1 MSERPRASNR
11 MFAKLCGG
19 ISLVWLLSGCAV
31 GPDFVRPDAPTATHY
46 TNSADPVATATAE
59 GTTQHFIPGAQVD
72 ADWWRLFKSPRLDA
86 VIADALANNPGLAAA
101 QASLKAAQDNLRSGY
116 GIFYPQVGAD
126 FGASRQLSSPVKSG
140 LNFPSSTFN
149 LYSLSGTV
157 SYTLDLFGGER
168 RAVKSLSAQADVQRA
183 TEQATYL
190 TLSSN
195 IADTVIAEAAYRAE
209 IKATKELID
218 LEKQQVALTKVQAR
232 AGTVPYSNVLSVQ
245 SQLATYEATIPGLE
259 QKLTQSDDL
268 LATLV
273 GHAPAEWKPPTIELA
288 DLTLPSD
295 LPVSLPSD
303 LVRQRPDILAAE
315 ATAHSASAEIG
326 VATAAMLPNF
336 TLNGSYGTN
345 STAMNTLFAAS
356 GNFWSLGANITQPIF
371 EGGTLW
377 FKRKAAIDNYKQ
389 TMALYRQTA
398 LGAFQQ
404 VADTLR
410 ALDNDAKILAADQ
423 EAQAAAKEALHLVQ
437 TNYQAGL
444 NTYLDVIN
452 ADAQYH
458 QAIIN
463 ELQAEA
469 VRYQDTVALFAAL
482 GGGWWNAPTKS
493 ADARG
498 PNG

>member
-1 MSERPRASNR
+1 MCSTASL
-11 MFAKLCGG
+11 LC
-19 ISLVWLLSGCAV
+19 LLSGCAV
-31 GPDFVRPDAPTATHY
+31 GPDFVRPDAPTVTHY
-46 TNSADPVATATAE
+46 TNGTDPVATAPAE
-59 GTTQHFIPGAQVD
+59 GTTQHFAPGAKVD
-72 ADWWRLFKSPRLDA
+72 TDWWRLFQSPKLDA
-86 VIADALANNPGLAAA
+86 VIAEALANNPGLMAA

-116 GIFYPQVGAD
+116 GIFYPQVGGN
-126 FGASRQLSSPVKSG
+126 FGASRQLSSPIKSG
-140 LNFPSSTFN
+140 LNLPSSTYN
-149 LYSLSGTV
+149 LYSLSGTI
-157 SYTLDLFGGER
+157 SYTLDVFGGER
-168 RAVKSLSAQADVQRA
+168 RAVESLSAQADVQRA

-218 LEKQQVALTKVQAR
+218 LEKQQVTLTKVQAR

-245 SQLATYEATIPGLE
+245 SQLATYEATIPGLQ

-268 LATLV
+268 LAALV
-273 GHAPAEWKPPTIELA
+273 GHAPSEWNPPTIELA
-288 DLTLPSD
+288 DLTLPND

-345 STAMNTLFAAS
+345 STAMSTLFAAG

-423 EAQAAAKEALHLVQ
+423 EAQITAKEALHLVQ

-444 NTYLDVIN
+444 ATYLDVIN

-482 GGGWWNAPTKS
+482 GGGWWNAKAKS